1 MTVVTNALILAS
13 LAPRPQA
20 PSPQP
25 STGQPCLAVRSG
37 VVSRV
42 ALRVTMKR
50 MREETLAAVGRGPA
64 LASTGVVVAALVGLN
79 VGNHL
84 FGWGSMWLGPLG
96 AVALLAFARWSGL
109 SWHQLGLGRH
119 THGRGLRWGAGV
131 IGVVGAIY
139 LCGVLIPATRT
150 AFLDVRYHMPA
161 SGALLTAF
169 VVIPV
174 GTVLLEEVAFR
185 SVLWGVLS
193 RHARG
198 WQVLLTS
205 SVLFGLWHVF
215 PAMGAVS
222 NQVVGSALAGF
233 GSLGPVV
240 LVAGTVLFTGVG
252 GLVAGELRRRTGSVF
267 AAVGMH
273 WATNAMGVLFGVLAW
288 QLAT

>member
-1 MTVVTNALILAS
+1 
-13 LAPRPQA
+13 
-20 PSPQP
+20 
-25 STGQPCLAVRSG
+25 
-37 VVSRV
+37 
-42 ALRVTMKR
+42 MKV
-50 MREETLAAVGRGPA
+50 MRDETLATVGRGPA
-64 LASTGVVVAALVGLN
+64 LAATGVVVAAMLGLN
-79 VGNHL
+79 VADHL
-84 FGWGSMWLGPLG
+84 FGWGSLWLGPLG
-96 AVALLAFARWSGL
+96 AAALLGFARWSGL

-131 IGVVGAIY
+131 IAVVGAIY
-139 LCGVLIPATRT
+139 LGGVLMPATRT

-222 NQVVGSALAGF
+222 NQVVGSALVGF
-233 GSLGPVV
+233 GSLGPV
-240 LVAGTVLFTGVG
+240 LVVVGTVLFTGLG